1 MKRVFIYAAD
11 QIYEGQHGMESWVV
25 TSVEDDDAAEWI
37 AEEMSRSVITGF
49 DEIMDTIVDNAKS
62 YLTADEAD
70 AEDLEIY
77 IDDEIDEDLYWYWYP
92 INEEK
97 CAELTD
103 DQLEALVWDISID
116 DFIAT
121 YCIA

>member
-11 QIYEGQHGMESWVV
+11 QMYEGQHGMESWVV

-49 DEIMDTIVDNAKS
+49 DEIMHTIVENAQL
-62 YLTADEAD
+62 YLTRDEANT
-70 AEDLEIY
+70 EDLEIY

-92 INEEK
+92 INEAK
-97 CAELTD
+97 CAWLTD
-103 DQLEALVWDISID
+103 DQLEAFVLDMGID

-121 YCIA
+121 YCIV